1 MKTIEEFQKFI
12 DENKAIK
19 EINILMDRYYDSIGI
34 TLIEANGRII
44 GSNGN
49 SLESVLFNAKN
60 IYEVWKDSPES
71 SLATG
76 RVSSFD
82 SKTRATEGVSGQI
95 SRDKSYFLTKIADN
109 FKLGISKSIFNDDY
123 DWQNAFEASEVNL
136 SDVAFIYAYADGE
149 NDGMSWLCIGR
160 MLDGRFFFLNAW
172 CDYAGWDCQSGGEA
186 FFDESL
192 EKLINMQVPEHE
204 ISRFSYE

>member
-71 SLATG
+71 SL
-76 RVSSFD
+76 
-82 SKTRATEGVSGQI
+82 
-95 SRDKSYFLTKIADN
+95 
-109 FKLGISKSIFNDDY
+109 
-123 DWQNAFEASEVNL
+123 
-136 SDVAFIYAYADGE
+136 
-149 NDGMSWLCIGR
+149 
-160 MLDGRFFFLNAW
+160 
-172 CDYAGWDCQSGGEA
+172 
-186 FFDESL
+186 L
-192 EKLINMQVPEHE
+192 EEC
-204 ISRFSYE
+204 